1 MYLKDTSFLVQ
12 EASEGAFRRAPGLSR
27 IGALSTRRWAG
38 EKSPAGGR
46 AVFCVWFHY
55 MGCVKYMRRV
65 KGAGIFISG
74 AKGSIRGLVDVAD
87 GLQALL
93 GFFYYQRNF
102 GLG

>member
-46 AVFCVWFHY
+46 AVFCVWFIIW
-55 MGCVKYMRRV
+55 GVSRGFGVRVCRRS
-65 KGAGIFISG
+65 AGPG
-74 AKGSIRGLVDVAD
+74 IRFER
-87 GLQALL
+87 L
-93 GFFYYQRNF
+93 GQVM
-102 GLG
+102 